1 MGTPPYQID
10 WLLRPPGEAM
20 SHHDQLPRL
29 LVSVN
34 EAARVLGI
42 SRSYAYELVAAGILV
57 PVRLGRRVLIPI
69 GAIEELVA
77 KATSDHND

>member
-1 MGTPPYQID
+1 
-10 WLLRPPGEAM
+10 M
-20 SHHDQLPRL
+20 SQRDQLPRL

-57 PVRLGRRVLIPI
+57 PVRLGRRVLIPLT
-69 GAIEELVA
+69 AIEELVA
-77 KATSDHND
+77 NATGDHHD

>member
-1 MGTPPYQID
+1 
-10 WLLRPPGEAM
+10 M

>member
-1 MGTPPYQID
+1 MNH
-10 WLLRPPGEAM
+10 R
-20 SHHDQLPRL
+20 DQLPRL

-69 GAIEELVA
+69 AAIEELVA
-77 KATSDHND
+77 NAASDHND

>member
-1 MGTPPYQID
+1 
-10 WLLRPPGEAM
+10 M
-20 SHHDQLPRL
+20 SDHDQLPRL

-69 GAIEELVA
+69 AAIEELVA
-77 KATSDHND
+77 NATGDHND